1 MSYGKNMRAWEA
13 NKDRI
18 EEERW
23 LAQLSS
29 AILSKN
35 RQRVRALMVTGIV
48 EDYSFPDFTPGTW
61 QSELYQ
67 QVLEEE
73 S

>member
-23 LAQLSS
+23 LDQLSS

-35 RQRVRALMVTGIV
+35 LQRVRSLMVTGIV
-48 EDYSFPDFTPGTW
+48 EGYQFPTFPAGTW
-61 QSELYQ
+61 QSKLYA
-67 QVLEEE
+67 QVLKEE